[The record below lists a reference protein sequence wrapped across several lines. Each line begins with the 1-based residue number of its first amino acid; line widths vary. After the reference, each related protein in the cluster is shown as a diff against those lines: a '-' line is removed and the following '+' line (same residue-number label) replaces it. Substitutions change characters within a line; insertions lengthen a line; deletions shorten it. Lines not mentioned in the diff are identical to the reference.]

1 MPTKKVSLSIFLLV
15 VFCIN
20 FIFYPIRDAVSEE
33 EKSIPKAIPIP
44 EPENEN
50 LSDAPRA
57 LPVQPPQKDDDL
69 EVPKAIPLNKKEID
83 DKPNE
88 IKKSDNPSD
97 TDIEEVPKEFE
108 LPPLPPIQENILN
121 ALEKENQDVRAAWE
135 TQTEARTL
143 TLKVPAPR

>member
-57 LPVQPPQKDDDL
+57 LPVQPPQDDDL
-69 EVPKAIPLNKKEID
+69 EVPKAIPLNEKEID

-88 IKKSDNPSD
+88 IKKLDNPSD
-97 TDIEEVPKEFE
+97 TDIEEAPKGVVGVKSVKRELVFNPPFTMDMVPEDTK
-108 LPPLPPIQENILN
+108 IIMGW
-121 ALEKENQDVRAAWE
+121 A
-135 TQTEARTL
+135 
-143 TLKVPAPR
+143 